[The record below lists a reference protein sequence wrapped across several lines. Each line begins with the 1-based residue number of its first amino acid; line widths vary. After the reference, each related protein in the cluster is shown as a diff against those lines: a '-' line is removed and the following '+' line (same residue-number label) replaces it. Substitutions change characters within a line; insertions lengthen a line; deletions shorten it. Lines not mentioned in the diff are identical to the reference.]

1 VAEAS
6 FERARELVYRSGR
19 VLERRRFACLF
30 EDGDVHGVV
39 SAVLAYANA
48 DGGFGH
54 GLEPDKLAPQ
64 SQPLDVQVAL
74 QNLSDAGA
82 EPRARVL
89 EIGTA
94 ACDFLEPLAD
104 ERGLVPVV
112 LPSVAEY
119 PRAEHW
125 GDGNFP
131 PGLNPT
137 IAIAGYLN
145 GLGVEHPWL
154 TRATETC
161 LHALEHE
168 TLGEAHEILAA
179 AVFVER
185 VPEAQQFAPRLA
197 EALPNAQWFLADP
210 DAEGYG
216 VPPTKFPREWF
227 DDALYDAHLDKLE
240 SQQEEDGGWPVA
252 WQPPGPAS
260 LAAWRAILT
269 IEALQ
274 TLRKNGRLS

>member
-1 VAEAS
+1 MAQAS

-19 VLERRRFACLF
+19 VLERRLFARLF
-30 EDGDVHGVV
+30 EDGDADGVTA
-39 SAVLAYANA
+39 AVLSYRNA

-64 SQPLDVQVAL
+64 SQPLDVQFAL
-74 QNLSDAGA
+74 QTLTDSGADA
-82 EPRARVL
+82 R
-89 EIGTA
+89 EIGETT
-94 ACDFLEPLAD
+94 CGFLETLAD
-104 ERGLVPVV
+104 DRGLVPVV
-112 LPSVAEY
+112 LPSVADY

-131 PGLNPT
+131 PGINPT

-161 LHALEHE
+161 IETLEHD
-168 TLGEAHEILAA
+168 TLGEAHEIVAA
-179 AVFVER
+179 AVFVEH
-185 VPEAQQFAPRLA
+185 VPGAEQYASRLA
-197 EALPNAQWFLADP
+197 EALPKAQWFLADP
-210 DAEGYG
+210 EAEGYG

-252 WQPPGPAS
+252 WEPPGLGS

-269 IEALQ
+269 IEALR
-274 TLRKNGRLS
+274 TLKANGRLG

>member
-1 VAEAS
+1 VAQAS
-6 FERARELVYRSGR
+6 FERARDHVYRSGR
-19 VLERRRFACLF
+19 VLERRLFARLF

-64 SQPLDVQVAL
+64 SQPLDIQFAL
-74 QNLSDAGA
+74 QSLAEAGA
-82 EPRARVL
+82 EASGRVAESARA
-89 EIGTA
+89 T
-94 ACDFLEPLAD
+94 CDFLEPLAD
-104 ERGLVPVV
+104 DRGLVPIV

-131 PGLNPT
+131 PGINPT

-145 GLGVEHPWL
+145 GFGVEHPWL

-161 LHALEHE
+161 LE
-168 TLGEAHEILAA
+168 TLEKETLDEAHAFVAA
-179 AVFVER
+179 AVFVEH
-185 VPEAQQFAPRLA
+185 VPDARPFAARLA
-197 EALPNAQWFLADP
+197 ETLPNAQWFLADP

-216 VPPTKFPREWF
+216 VLPTKLPREWF

-252 WQPPGPAS
+252 WNPPGPGS

-269 IEALQ
+269 IEALK
-274 TLRKNGRLS
+274 TLKKNGRLN

>member
-1 VAEAS
+1 VAQAS

-19 VLERRRFACLF
+19 VLERRLFARLF
-30 EDGDVHGVV
+30 EDGDAEGVTA
-39 SAVLAYANA
+39 AVLSYRNA

-64 SQPLDVQVAL
+64 SQPLDVQFAL
-74 QNLSDAGA
+74 QTLTDSGADA
-82 EPRARVL
+82 R
-89 EIGTA
+89 EIGEGT
-94 ACDFLEPLAD
+94 CGFLEKLAD
-104 ERGLVPVV
+104 DRGLVPVV
-112 LPSVAEY
+112 LPSVADY

-131 PGLNPT
+131 PGINPT

-161 LHALEHE
+161 TETLEHE
-168 TLGEAHEILAA
+168 TLGEAHEIVAA
-179 AVFVER
+179 AVFVEH
-185 VPEAQQFAPRLA
+185 VPGAEQYASRLA
-197 EALPNAQWFLADP
+197 EALPKAQWFLADP
-210 DAEGYG
+210 EAEGYG

-252 WQPPGPAS
+252 WQPPGPGS

-269 IEALQ
+269 IEALRA
-274 TLRKNGRLS
+274 LKANGRLD

>member
-1 VAEAS
+1 VAQAS

-19 VLERRRFACLF
+19 VLERRLFARLF

-39 SAVLAYANA
+39 SAVLAYGNA

-64 SQPLDVQVAL
+64 SQPLDVQFAL
-74 QNLSDAGA
+74 QTLSDAGA
-82 EPRARVL
+82 EARARVV
-89 EIGTA
+89 EIAEDT
-94 ACDFLEPLAD
+94 CSFLEQLAD
-104 ERGLVPVV
+104 ERGLVPIV
-112 LPSVAEY
+112 LPSVADY
-119 PRAEHW
+119 PRADHW

-131 PGLNPT
+131 PGINPT

-145 GLGVEHPWL
+145 ALGVDHPWL
-154 TRATETC
+154 MRATETC
-161 LHALEHE
+161 LATLENE
-168 TLGEAHEILAA
+168 TLGEAHEIAAA
-179 AVFVER
+179 AVFVEH
-185 VPEAQQFAPRLA
+185 VPEAQPLASRLA
-197 EALPNAQWFLADP
+197 ESLPQAQWFLADP

-227 DDALYDAHLDKLE
+227 DDQLYDAHLDRLE

-252 WQPPGPAS
+252 WQPPGPGS

-269 IEALQ
+269 IEALK
-274 TLRKNGRLS
+274 TLKKNGRL

>member
-1 VAEAS
+1 MAQAS

-19 VLERRRFACLF
+19 VLERRLFARSF
-30 EDGDVHGVV
+30 EDGDAEGVTA
-39 SAVLAYANA
+39 AVLAYRNA

-64 SQPLDVQVAL
+64 SQPLDVQFAL
-74 QNLSDAGA
+74 QTLTDAGA
-82 EPRARVL
+82 EGRD
-89 EIGTA
+89 IGGA

-104 ERGLVPVV
+104 ERGLVPIV
-112 LPSVAEY
+112 LPSVADY
-119 PRAEHW
+119 PRADHW

-131 PGLNPT
+131 PGINPT
-137 IAIAGYLN
+137 VAIAGYLN
-145 GLGVEHPWL
+145 GFGVEHPWL

-161 LHALEHE
+161 LETLEHE
-168 TLGEAHEILAA
+168 TLGEAHEIAAA
-179 AVFVER
+179 AVFVEH
-185 VPEAQQFAPRLA
+185 VPEAGHLATRLA
-197 EALPNAQWFLADP
+197 EALPKAQWFLADP
-210 DAEGYG
+210 SAEGYG

-227 DDALYDAHLDKLE
+227 DDELYDAHLDKLE

-269 IEALQ
+269 IEALR
-274 TLRKNGRLS
+274 TLKANGRLD

>member
-1 VAEAS
+1 MAQAS

-19 VLERRRFACLF
+19 VLERRSFARLF
-30 EDGDVHGVV
+30 EDGDAEGVV
-39 SAVLAYANA
+39 SAVLAYRNA

-64 SQPLDVQVAL
+64 SQPLDVQFAL
-74 QNLSDAGA
+74 QTLTDAGA
-82 EPRARVL
+82 EGRD
-89 EIGTA
+89 IGA
-94 ACDFLEPLAD
+94 ATCRFLEPLAD
-104 ERGLVPVV
+104 KRGLVPIV

-125 GDGNFP
+125 GDGSFP
-131 PGLNPT
+131 PGINPT

-145 GLGVEHPWL
+145 GFGIEHPWL

-161 LHALEHE
+161 LETLEHE
-168 TLGEAHEILAA
+168 TLGEAHEIAAA
-179 AVFVER
+179 AVFVEH
-185 VPEAQQFAPRLA
+185 VPEARHLAPRLA
-197 EALPNAQWFLADP
+197 EDLPNAQWFLADP

-269 IEALQ
+269 IEALR
-274 TLRKNGRLS
+274 TLKANGRID

>member
-1 VAEAS
+1 VAQAS
-6 FERARELVYRSGR
+6 FERARDLVYRSGR
-19 VLERRRFACLF
+19 VLERRLFARLF
-30 EDGDVHGVV
+30 EDGDAEGVTA
-39 SAVLAYANA
+39 AVLSYRNG

-64 SQPLDVQVAL
+64 SQPLDVQSAL
-74 QNLSDAGA
+74 QALTDAGA
-82 EPRARVL
+82 DARG
-89 EIGTA
+89 IGA
-94 ACDFLEPLAD
+94 ATCGFLEPLAD
-104 ERGLVPVV
+104 ERGLVPIV
-112 LPSVAEY
+112 LPSVADY
-119 PRAEHW
+119 PRANHW

-131 PGLNPT
+131 PGINPT

-161 LHALEHE
+161 METLEHE
-168 TLGEAHEILAA
+168 TLGEAHEFVAA
-179 AVFVER
+179 AAFVEH
-185 VPEAQQFAPRLA
+185 VPEAQHLASRLA
-197 EALPNAQWFLADP
+197 ESLPKAQMFLADP
-210 DAEGYG
+210 DTEGYG

-252 WQPPGPAS
+252 WEPPGPGS

-269 IEALQ
+269 IEALR
-274 TLRKNGRLS
+274 TLKANDRL

>member
-1 VAEAS
+1 VAQA

-19 VLERRRFACLF
+19 VLERRLFARLF
-30 EDGDVHGVV
+30 EDGDAEGVTA
-39 SAVLAYANA
+39 AVLSYRNA

-64 SQPLDVQVAL
+64 SQPLDVQFAL
-74 QNLSDAGA
+74 QTLTDAGA
-82 EPRARVL
+82 DAHD
-89 EIGTA
+89 IGVATCA
-94 ACDFLEPLAD
+94 FLEPFAD
-104 ERGLVPVV
+104 ERGLVPIV
-112 LPSVAEY
+112 LPSVADY
-119 PRAEHW
+119 PRADHW

-131 PGLNPT
+131 PGINPT

-145 GLGVEHPWL
+145 GFGVEHPWL

-161 LHALEHE
+161 LETLEHV
-168 TLGEAHEILAA
+168 TLGEAHEIVAA
-179 AVFVER
+179 AEFVEH
-185 VPEAQQFAPRLA
+185 VPEAEQYASRLA
-197 EALPNAQWFLADP
+197 EALPEAQWFLADP

-240 SQQEEDGGWPVA
+240 SQQEEVGGWPVA
-252 WQPPGPAS
+252 WQPPGPGS

-269 IEALQ
+269 IEALR
-274 TLRKNGRLS
+274 TLKANGRLD